1 MSAPLSTLVTLAR
14 FVGMVILE
22 LILAIVIYTYLALNH
37 LETFGWLVKLS
48 KDILDML
55 TAWME
60 FLMPELANRAY
71 ATILGELGPKAM
83 LLLLTGL
90 IAGAVFRLI
99 VWLISAMVNAGPS
112 YDERFYFQD
121 SVRSKVSKGH

>member
-1 MSAPLSTLVTLAR
+1 MSALFSILGTLAR
-14 FVGMVILE
+14 FVGMVLLE
-22 LILAIVIYTYLALNH
+22 LILAIAIYTYLALSH

-55 TAWME
+55 IAWME

-71 ATILGELGPKAM
+71 ATLLGELGPKAM

-90 IAGAVFRLI
+90 IAGALFRLI
-99 VWLISAMVNAGPS
+99 VWLISAAMNAEPG
-112 YDERFYFQD
+112 YEERFHFQD
-121 SVRSKVSKGH
+121 PVRSKVSKGR